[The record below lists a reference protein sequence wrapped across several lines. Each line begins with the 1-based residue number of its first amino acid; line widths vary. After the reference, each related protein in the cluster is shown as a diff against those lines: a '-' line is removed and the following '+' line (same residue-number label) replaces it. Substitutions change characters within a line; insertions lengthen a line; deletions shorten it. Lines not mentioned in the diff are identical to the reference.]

1 MNSRIKATIQQL
13 CTTLFQSLNSWSLWG
28 EKIIRKSP
36 FYLFRYQFVSH
47 AAKRTVQLMMM
58 LMLTPWM
65 VLPDC
70 ITRYWATAVS
80 TQKRSQRCWWRRYGF
95 YCGKSVTE
103 KIKWCPVYA
112 DSKAFCV
119 GGILKHSQNAS
130 SSTLNSFVYHEKML
144 AKRDTVN
151 WNMEMRL
158 MQFRCSPIGLA
169 TWIGNYFVSLI

>member
-1 MNSRIKATIQQL
+1 MYNCLAITTPDHYGARRSLGKVRSTCFAT
-13 CTTLFQSLNSWSLWG
+13 NLWVMP
-28 EKIIRKSP
+28 RKERSNWWWCWCSP
-36 FYLFRYQFVSH
+36 LGWFYLTALLGTERP
-47 AAKRTVQLMMM
+47 R
-58 LMLTPWM
+58 
-65 VLPDC
+65 
-70 ITRYWATAVS
+70 AVS
-80 TQKRSQRCWWRRYGF
+80 TQKRSQRCWWFCWWRRYGF

-103 KIKWCPVYA
+103 KIKWCPAYA